1 MANTKRVNHDS
12 MLLGREL
19 WRILL
24 LITTMFS
31 RFVWRSNAL
40 ASFKTRARAS
50 AKVDL
55 GSFRARSL
63 PFSTAHDDG
72 GPRRFDYKQRVLTT
86 TKGGLVSRTRKYQKM
101 ESSGDGERR
110 HATEGTSK
118 AQLRKADKKQERLKR
133 IADSTE
139 NPEAV
144 MEIQTVTKELVKC
157 LKNKDFHSA
166 VQVFR
171 NHRDAFR
178 YKHNIMTLLNVCYKH
193 EHLETA
199 KEIVDLLRKN
209 HGSVGEQA
217 YLALIRCHTAK
228 DTPTS
233 ILSEHIDIA
242 TRLVAEMDKRN
253 VLDMKPRLR
262 TYQPIL
268 AAICRQG
275 DLRRVLLLTREM
287 LEKGVEPK
295 AEQLGMILTC
305 AIHGGN

>member
-1 MANTKRVNHDS
+1 MHWHHLR
-12 MLLGREL
+12 LGREQVRKL
-19 WRILL
+19 TLGASELDPYHLALL
-24 LITTMFS
+24 TTM
-31 RFVWRSNAL
+31 
-40 ASFKTRARAS
+40 
-50 AKVDL
+50 VDPED
-55 GSFRARSL
+55 S
-63 PFSTAHDDG
+63 
-72 GPRRFDYKQRVLTT
+72 DYKQRVLTT

-209 HGSVGEQA
+209 HGSVG
-217 YLALIRCHTAK
+217 
-228 DTPTS
+228 S
-233 ILSEHIDIA
+233 
-242 TRLVAEMDKRN
+242 KRTW
-253 VLDMKPRLR
+253 R
-262 TYQPIL
+262 
-268 AAICRQG
+268 
-275 DLRRVLLLTREM
+275 
-287 LEKGVEPK
+287 
-295 AEQLGMILTC
+295 
-305 AIHGGN
+305 